1 MNNSKSK
8 FITYIY
14 KITSKQD
21 KFKLFIGS
29 TKQKIK
35 TLFSFFLKDIE
46 KNKNHPNN
54 LYKWIKNLDKKFL
67 KIKLLKSYAV
77 NNKEEQREKEKVK
90 MVICGLLKKLVMEV

>member
-29 TKQKIK
+29 TKQK
-35 TLFSFFLKDIE
+35 
-46 KNKNHPNN
+46 
-54 LYKWIKNLDKKFL
+54 
-67 KIKLLKSYAV
+67 
-77 NNKEEQREKEKVK
+77 
-90 MVICGLLKKLVMEV
+90 